1 MTRLAT
7 PVATGKPILKSPGPV
22 WVRTRL
28 EGTDTYSLTVL
39 NRKTPNA
46 ERVGVCAYAKLT
58 MLDSGAIM
66 AFFPLN
72 AMVSKQ
78 AKMLL
83 GATWFE
89 LATPLLLPDFV
100 FGFDIEIPAGR
111 HPLVF
116 VLESWVV
123 LFRPIITP
131 GHNHPG

>member
-7 PVATGKPILKSPGPV
+7 PVATGKPILKTTGSV

-39 NRKTPNA
+39 NRKAPKPDS
-46 ERVGVCAYAKLT
+46 VGVCAYAKLS

-72 AMVSKQ
+72 AMVAMQ

-83 GATWFE
+83 GANWFE
-89 LATPLLLPDFV
+89 LAAPLLLPDFV
-100 FGFDIEIPAGR
+100 FGFDLEIPAGR
-111 HPLVF
+111 HPMVF

-123 LFRPIITP
+123 LFRPLITP